1 MTGFRIRKSVLGA
14 GALLV
19 IATAATAC
27 TTTAADAPPATTVS
41 GSTSVPTAA
50 ATTHSVVTAESLP
63 IVYTCEG
70 HAVVRPSSLIV
81 TCADANMDLVDL
93 HWSDWGAATPHA
105 TGTLQ
110 ENICEPNC
118 AEGHFASYRASVSV
132 SGLTHG
138 HYERIHITAPPAPDQ
153 PYDLP
158 LTRS

>member
-19 IATAATAC
+19 VATAATAC
-27 TTTAADAPPATTVS
+27 TTTAADAPPATTVPAS
-41 GSTSVPTAA
+41 PSVPTTT
-50 ATTHSVVTAESLP
+50 TTHSAVTAQSLP
-63 IVYTCEG
+63 VVYTCEG

-81 TCADANMDLVDL
+81 TCADANMVLVGL
-93 HWSDWGAATPHA
+93 HWSAWGAATTHA
-105 TGTLQ
+105 TGTVQ
-110 ENICEPNC
+110 ENTCEPNC

-138 HYERIHITAPPAPDQ
+138 HYERIHITAPPAPGQ

-158 LTRS
+158 LTKS